1 MGSTVALKWLMA
13 ARSMTA
19 PPPSTGWQII
29 DTKELDV
36 IATRSN
42 EQIEQ
47 IGLRLT
53 FDGSMTI
60 DFANELED
68 RIIDAMRQH
77 RRLEVDLSGVREID
91 LCGVHLIRLLQTVGG
106 KDVDFVATS
115 PVVDHA
121 VNGLGASRS
130 FISLP
135 EMSP

>member
-1 MGSTVALKWLMA
+1 MA
-13 ARSMTA
+13 ATA
-19 PPPSTGWQII
+19 EVRVLQPPSRRLMNDWLII

-36 IATRSN
+36 IATRLS
-42 EQIEQ
+42 EQ

-68 RIIDAMRQH
+68 KIINAMRQH

-106 KDVDFVATS
+106 KDINFVATS

-121 VNGLGASRS
+121 INGLRASRNS
-130 FISLP
+130 INAQ
-135 EMSP
+135 ERTA